1 MAKQMDSARVYGS
14 GGSYSGPLN
23 IPEPLRKS
31 GKAELLLYFVECTLK
46 HILEASMHRLENRLL
61 CNYLYNTW
69 MQEFGNP

>member
-1 MAKQMDSARVYGS
+1 MLPKASNFSLTERYMAKQMDSARVYGS

-46 HILEASMHRLENRLL
+46 HILEASMHR
-61 CNYLYNTW
+61 
-69 MQEFGNP
+69 